1 MLRSATSCTNAVE
14 ALIMTPAI
22 IISVF
27 TISLMRSPT
36 TACITADLNRNSR
49 YYDAV
54 VILGPRMCGYKSGA
68 QQIRRDSSRD
78 DSRGAR
84 SRMQMRDVVAHKGEI
99 DISFSAGQDSRVRSR
114 RRCGIGERRP
124 RSTPDNDLVSDDS
137 RARFAFRPAKG
148 DAARIELYGLI
159 QPACPPVRSRASAT
173 ERGGRHAEYRA
184 YANRP
189 GASRLSS
196 AQARTR
202 SARVRGKRARRE
214 SRPTSADKLS
224 APLYKAQRRASR
236 RAVAGF

>member
-1 MLRSATSCTNAVE
+1 MLRSATSCTNAVGT
-14 ALIMTPAI
+14 LIMTPAI

-36 TACITADLNRNSR
+36 TAYIAADLNRS
-49 YYDAV
+49 AAIL
-54 VILGPRMCGYKSGA
+54 VITMPRPPLRFSATDPRMRGYKSGA
-68 QQIRRDSSRD
+68 QQIRRDSSRETT
-78 DSRGAR
+78 RGAR

-99 DISFSAGQDSRVRSR
+99 DISFSAGQDSEPEVVSPRDR
-114 RRCGIGERRP
+114 GGGKGGRP

-137 RARFAFRPAKG
+137 RAFCVSFPTKG
-148 DAARIELYGLI
+148 DAAVHWIIRPYTAGL
-159 QPACPPVRSRASAT
+159 CPPVRSRASAR

-196 AQARTR
+196 AQARSR

-214 SRPTSADKLS
+214 PTDE
-224 APLYKAQRRASR
+224 RR
-236 RAVAGF
+236 